1 MQGTSAERGNVTL
14 LPGFRRSGS
23 IKRDEDFS

>member
-1 MQGTSAERGNVTL
+1 MQGTSAERGNVSL

-23 IKRDEDFS
+23 IELDEDLS